1 MNPPI
6 TDLIDKYRNCITK
19 NQLKHTDMKNHIS
32 AFLIALSI
40 LYTQNQAFT
49 QGVAINAGNIP
60 PNPSAMLDV
69 QSTDKGILIP
79 RMTLSQ
85 RDGIINP
92 ANGLII
98 YQTDNTP
105 GFYFNSGTPSTP
117 SWQMVGSNAGAGSQ
131 WINNGSGIHYS
142 DGNVGIGTDN
152 PVSMLSVNAGI
163 NVDQSDSNGFGSLAS
178 ALTFGQNKRV
188 GIASNRSNQGNV
200 QKGLDLYTG
209 SLRRLSIDSTGNVG
223 IGTTSPQYRLDVSGT
238 ARFNNIIYATYRLG
252 IGIPDPTYP
261 LHTSTGYF
269 NTRVGIGTIPNSSY
283 ALDLSGS
290 SRFQGNMRVTGNLT
304 TEGNLLV
311 QNNRGIVRSNS
322 GTQYKIVPF
331 SFTFSINAGAGVG
344 FESGA
349 ISYGETFSGTPR
361 VIVAQITTASGTSGY
376 LGWLNIIPWASNSSS
391 TSFYVTNVG
400 TGTLNLSTVTVACL
414 AIGPQ

>member
-1 MNPPI
+1 MSRGI
-6 TDLIDKYRNCITK
+6 SIFILSLGLLI
-19 NQLKHTDMKNHIS
+19 
-32 AFLIALSI
+32 
-40 LYTQNQAFT
+40 YTVNGYS
-49 QGVAINAGNIP
+49 QGVAINETNDLP
-60 PNPSAMLDV
+60 DPSAILDI
-69 QSTDKGILIP
+69 QSTEKGILVP
-79 RMTLSQ
+79 RMTQSQ
-85 RDGIINP
+85 RNEILNP
-92 ANGLII
+92 ANGLMIF
-98 YQTDNTP
+98 QTDNTP
-105 GFYFNSGTPSTP
+105 GFYFNSGTPVTP
-117 SWQMVGSNAGAGSQ
+117 DWQMIGSNAGAGSQ
-131 WINNGSGIHYS
+131 WIDNGSGIHYS
-142 DGNVGIGTDN
+142 NGNVGIGTDN

-188 GIASNRSNQGNV
+188 GIASNRSNQGNA
-200 QKGLDLYTG
+200 QKGLDFYTG
-209 SLRRLSIDSTGNVG
+209 SFRRISIDSTGNVG
-223 IGTTSPQYRLDVSGT
+223 IGTTAPQYRLDVSGT
-238 ARFNNIIYATYRLG
+238 ARFSTVIYAAYRLG
-252 IGIPDPTYP
+252 IGIPEPDYA

-269 NTRVGIGTIPNSSY
+269 NTRVGIGTIPNSTY

-331 SFTFSINAGAGVG
+331 TFTFSINAGPGVG

-349 ISYGETFSGTPR
+349 ISYGETFSATPR
-361 VIVAQITTASGTSGY
+361 VMVAQITAASGTSGY

-391 TSFYVTNVG
+391 TTFYVTNVG
-400 TGTLNLSTVTVACL
+400 TGTLTLSTVTVSCL

>member
-1 MNPPI
+1 M
-6 TDLIDKYRNCITK
+6 
-19 NQLKHTDMKNHIS
+19 LKHQNMKKQI
-32 AFLIALSI
+32 SI
-40 LYTQNQAFT
+40 LLFALGILHTQNHAFS
-49 QGVAINAGNIP
+49 QGVAINSSNTP
-60 PNPSAMLDV
+60 PDPSAMLDV

-79 RMTLSQ
+79 RMTQSQ

-92 ANGLII
+92 ANGLMI

-105 GFYFNSGTPSTP
+105 GFYFNAGTSSAPV
-117 SWQMVGSNAGAGSQ
+117 WQPVGNNAGAGSQ

-188 GIASNRSNQGNV
+188 GIASNRSNLGNA
-200 QKGLDLYTG
+200 QKGLDFYTG
-209 SLRRLSIDSTGNVG
+209 SFRRISIDSTGNVG
-223 IGTTSPQYRLDVSGT
+223 IGTTAPQYRLDVSGT
-238 ARFNNIIYATYRLG
+238 ARFSDIIYGAYRLG
-252 IGIPDPTYP
+252 IGISNPDYP

-269 NTRVGIGTIPNSSY
+269 TTRVGIGTIPNNTYS
-283 ALDLSGS
+283 LDLSGS

-331 SFTFSINAGAGVG
+331 TFTFSINEAPGGN
-344 FESGA
+344 FESYY
-349 ISYGETFSGTPR
+349 IPYGETFSGTPR
-361 VIVAQITTASGTSGY
+361 VIVAQIVSASGTSGS
-376 LGWLNIIPWASNSSS
+376 LGWLNIIPWASNTSM
-391 TSFYVTNVG
+391 TSFWVANVG